1 MGLFLA
7 TAIYKDGR
15 YTFNEAN
22 NVIDINSLGISAFT
36 PRNVWVLRTIIPGQ
50 NQVQYNITFT
60 PTSDQLADTNTIQG
74 LYLEQD
80 GEGVVID
87 CISITNFNAAAN
99 TGSAITARY
108 STPPAFTNPVALYY
122 CVTRADDGTAYAHGV
137 ISTDY
142 VNQYFG
148 NVRLKSNTSGV
159 SVYTFQSYNVPVAI
173 GSDTIVQC

>member
-22 NVIDINSLGISAFT
+22 NTIDINSLGISAFT
-36 PRNVWVLRTIIPGQ
+36 PRNVWVLRTLIPGQ
-50 NQVQYNITFT
+50 NQVQYNITFA
-60 PTSDQLADTNTIQG
+60 PTSDQVADANTVQG

-99 TGSAITARY
+99 TGSAITGRY
-108 STPPAFTNPVALYY
+108 ATPPAFTNPSALYY
-122 CVTRADDGTAYAHGV
+122 CVTRADAGTGSAHDKV
-137 ISTDY
+137 VMDY
-142 VNQYFG
+142 IGQYIG
-148 NVRLKSNTSGV
+148 NVRLKTNTSGV
-159 SVYTFQSYNVPVAI
+159 SVYTFQSYYLPVAI
-173 GSDTIVQC
+173 GNDTVAQC

>member
-7 TAIYKDGR
+7 KAIYKDGR
-15 YTFNEAN
+15 YTFNDADN
-22 NVIDINSLGISAFT
+22 TIDINSLGISAFT
-36 PRNVWVLRTIIPGQ
+36 PRNVWVLRSIIPGQ

-60 PTSDQLADTNTIQG
+60 PTSDQLADSNTIQG

-108 STPPAFTNPVALYY
+108 ATPPAFANPVALFY
-122 CVTRADDGTAYAHGV
+122 CVTRADDGSGTAHNKIV
-137 ISTDY
+137 TDY
-142 VNQYFG
+142 IGQYFG
-148 NVRLKSNTSGV
+148 NVRVKSNTSGV
-159 SVYTFQSYNVPVAI
+159 SVYTFQSYNVPVPI
-173 GSDTIVQC
+173 GSDTIAQC